1 MKIIK
6 LLILTF
12 GIAVIFI
19 SCNRD
24 DDYTLIEATDPM
36 EPEILIEG
44 ELAGLLLDND
54 NVPIQDAVIEL
65 NETDVITD
73 VNGYFSLGKLFL
85 SKGGSLLKIKKDGY
99 FDGYKFAYV
108 QPGEKTFM
116 KIHMIP
122 SEIIAEFDSAE
133 ATQVAVNGNASL
145 SFPADAISLDDGS
158 PYDGIVKVRAHWYD
172 PSDRGIAS
180 NMPGDLRGIN
190 ELKELVQLGTYGMMA
205 VILEGERGEELQ
217 LRENQKATLSF
228 PQPSNFNTPESIPL
242 WHLDEETGYWI
253 EEGDALKDGN
263 MLIAEVS
270 HFSFW
275 NCDAPFEV
283 VSLTGKLV
291 TTSGDPIAGQLV
303 TISTADNVLSGTGTT
318 NESGT
323 FEGKVPAGEDLTLTI
338 YECGE
343 TITTHEIG
351 EINNPTDVGTI
362 EVDSPMLIT
371 VTGTI
376 VGCSSE
382 PISNITYLL
391 LENNDGIDIFVSD
404 TEGNINGSYFS
415 CNGSDISVQA
425 IDIESGLASEDIV
438 VSPYE
443 SVIELEE
450 IEVCDYFSGE
460 YIRFDYV
467 NLNEVI
473 LFDADVVI
481 IDDKYISIRSSSIG
495 NPSTLGQ
502 DGFSLLSQL
511 DNSIETPSGRI
522 LNQVI
527 VDESGASNFI
537 NISADLG
544 LRVDVIR
551 TASMVGDTF
560 ICKVIDDLFNSYS
573 ADVKVVV
580 DRKETSSQLKCM
592 VWYDDNENGIREPNE
607 LPANDVNIS
616 INPSSNAIG
625 PTYYNPLHLNLIL
638 SYSSD
643 VNGELIIDFITPDQE
658 FYLEYRG
665 LNVSPFDQGSDDT
678 VDCDFYQENGPIY
691 RTENILL
698 NPGEIITNIGLGVQ

>member
-12 GIAVIFI
+12 GIAVIFN

-54 NVPIQDAVIEL
+54 NNPIQDAVIEL

-85 SKGGSLLKIKKDGY
+85 SKGGSLLKIKKDGF

-122 SEIIAEFDSAE
+122 SEIIAEFNSAE
-133 ATQVAVNGNASL
+133 ATQVAVNGDASV

-172 PSDRGIAS
+172 PSDGGIAS

-190 ELKELVQLGTYGMMA
+190 ELKELIQLGTYGMMA

-275 NCDAPFEV
+275 NCDAPYEV

-291 TTSGDPIAGQLV
+291 TTSGDPLAGQLV
-303 TISTADNVLSGTGTT
+303 TISTANNVLSGTGTT
-318 NESGT
+318 NESGI

-343 TITTHEIG
+343 TITTHELG
-351 EINNPTDVGTI
+351 VINNPTDVGSI

-425 IDIESGLASEDIV
+425 IDIESGLASENIV
-438 VSPYE
+438 VSPNE

-460 YIRFDYV
+460 YVRFEYSG
-467 NLNEVI
+467 VI
-473 LFDADVVI
+473 ESILLDADVVI
-481 IDDKYISIRSSSIG
+481 IDDKYVSIRASS
-495 NPSTLGQ
+495 NYPNTLSQ
-502 DGFSLLSQL
+502 DYFSLLAPI
-511 DNSIETPSGRI
+511 DNTIETLPGQI
-522 LNQVI
+522 YHHAI
-527 VDESGASNFI
+527 VDEDGYTNLLTATVSF
-537 NISADLG
+537 G
-544 LRVDVIR
+544 LYIDVIR
-551 TASMVGDTF
+551 SASAVGDTF
-560 ICKVIDDLFNSYS
+560 ICNVIDDQFSNFS

-580 DRKETSSQLKCM
+580 DRKEISSRLKCS
-592 VWYDDNENGIREPNE
+592 VWRDDNGNGIKEQNE
-607 LPANDVNIS
+607 LPASGVS
-616 INPSSNAIG
+616 ITVQPDNNTTG
-625 PTYYNPLHLNLIL
+625 PTYYNPTRGPIVIPFF
-638 SYSSD
+638 SD
-643 VNGELIIDFITPDQE
+643 TNGDIVIDFITPDQE
-658 FYLEYRG
+658 FYLEYG
-665 LNVSPFDQGSDDT
+665 GFNVSPFDQGSDDT

-698 NPGEIITNIGLGVQ
+698 NPGEIITNIGLGLQ